1 MMRTIAAFGAT
12 AAMFIALD
20 FCWLSTMSPT
30 VYQDEIGPLLLAHP
44 RMGAA
49 VLFYLIYLVGV
60 VVFVV
65 NRALEQR
72 SLRTAAVLGAL
83 FGVVAYATYDLT
95 NLATLDGFTTRLA
108 VIDMIWGAVVTASA
122 ASVGYLAASRISAAA
137 APKRSTPSRPAG
149 ADAIDGL
156 GAAG

>member
-95 NLATLDGFTTRLA
+95 NLATLEGFTVRLA

-122 ASVGYLAASRISAAA
+122 ASVGYLAASRVSVQS
-137 APKRSTPSRPAG
+137 STRTRPTGQGAG
-149 ADAIDGL
+149 RPV
-156 GAAG
+156 GAA